1 MADPGEVVAPPEAVF
16 VDGTAIPVDARH
28 EILVNKLCALLGRA
42 EPRDLVD
49 LRRLLEGG
57 GDLATALR
65 DAPRKDGGFSP
76 LVLAWVL
83 QSTSLRK
90 NAISAGMPVDQAD
103 ALDAY
108 RADLCERLVEMAT
121 P

>member
-1 MADPGEVVAPPEAVF
+1 VF
-16 VDGTAIPVDARH
+16 TSSLTPLPVDSRD

-49 LRRLLEGG
+49 VRRLLEGG
-57 GDLATALR
+57 SDLEQALR

-83 QSTSLRK
+83 QSSPIRK
-90 NAISAGMPVDQAD
+90 TAESAGMPSAD
-103 ALDAY
+103 AEALDRF
-108 RADLCERLVEMAT
+108 RADLCDRLVRLAT